1 MAQAARTDI
10 DYLNRATEL
19 AEEAF
24 ARGDDG
30 FASILVGPDGEI
42 VLEESNHAA
51 TRKNPLL
58 HDTILLVSNAAEQFD
73 RGFLGQ
79 CTIYAVMEPCV
90 MCTAAAFWAGIPN
103 IKFAMSEKELGEIL
117 PGGLAISSAEFAS
130 RSPVPMKSEG
140 PFPEVK
146 GARQIV
152 RAWVKRLGI
161 PLDD

>member
-1 MAQAARTDI
+1 MAQRSDI
-10 DYLNRATEL
+10 DYLNRATAL

-42 VLEESNHAA
+42 VMEESNRAA

-58 HDTILLVSNAAEQFD
+58 HDTILLVGEAAQKFD
-73 RGFLGQ
+73 RDFLEK

-90 MCTAAAFWAGIPN
+90 MCTAAAFWAGIPHV
-103 IKFAMSEKELGEIL
+103 KFAMSEKELGEIL
-117 PGGLAISSAEFAS
+117 PGGLAISSTEFAS
-130 RSPVPMKSEG
+130 RSPVPMTSVG
-140 PFPEVK
+140 PFPEAE
-146 GARQIV
+146 GAYKIV
-152 RAWVKRLGI
+152 RAWVKRLGV